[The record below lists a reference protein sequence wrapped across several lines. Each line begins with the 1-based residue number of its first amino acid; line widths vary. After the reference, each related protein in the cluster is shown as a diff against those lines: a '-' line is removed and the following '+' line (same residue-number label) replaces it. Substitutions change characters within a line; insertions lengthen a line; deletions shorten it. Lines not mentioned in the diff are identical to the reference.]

1 MRLAKIEPLSESSFA
16 LTFADGTALRC
27 GLNELADFSLRSGM
41 EFDEE
46 GYAALLDA
54 CTFYAVR
61 RKAAS
66 LLSAK
71 AMSAGELRRRLTEKG
86 ASPEHAEK
94 AVDRLLELGAIDEEA
109 YAAMV
114 VRHYGLKGYGRKRVE
129 SELYRHMVPR
139 EYWEDALASLPDTDD
154 TLDKLIRAKL
164 RGGTPDRDEI
174 RRLRDSLC
182 RKGFGWEEVRAA
194 LARNLTELQDE
205 DERSI

>member
-1 MRLAKIEPLSESSFA
+1 MRLEKLEPLSETSFA

-27 GLNELADFSLRSGM
+27 GLNELADFTLHSGM

-66 LLSAK
+66 LLSAR
-71 AMSAGELRRRLTEKG
+71 AMSAGELRRKLIEKG

-94 AVDRLLELGAIDEEA
+94 AVDRLLELGAIDEES

-114 VRHYGLKGYGRKRVE
+114 VRHYGLKGFGRRRVE
-129 SELYRHMVPR
+129 SELRRHMVPR
-139 EYWEDALASLPDTDD
+139 EYWEDALEALPDTDG

-164 RGGTPDRDEI
+164 RGGTPDQDEI

-182 RKGFGWEEVRAA
+182 RKGFGWEEIRAA
-194 LARNLTELQDE
+194 LARNLSELQDE
-205 DERSI
+205 D

>member
-1 MRLAKIEPLSESSFA
+1 MRLAKIEPLSETSFA
-16 LTFADGTALRC
+16 LTFEDGTALRC
-27 GLNELADFSLRSGM
+27 GLAELSAFSLRTGR

-54 CTFYAVR
+54 CTYYAVR
-61 RKAAS
+61 CKAAS

-71 AMSAGELRRRLTEKG
+71 AMSAGELKRKLIEKG
-86 ASPEHAEK
+86 ASPEHAEN
-94 AVDRLLELGAIDEEA
+94 AVGRLLELGILDEES

-114 VRHYGLKGYGRKRVE
+114 VRHYGAKGYGRRRVE

-154 TLDKLIRAKL
+154 TLDQLIRAKL
-164 RGGTPDRDEI
+164 RGGAPDRDEI

-194 LARNLTELQDE
+194 IARNLSEYQDE
-205 DERSI
+205 D

>member
-1 MRLAKIEPLSESSFA
+1 MRLEKLEPLSETDFA
-16 LTFADGTALRC
+16 LTMADGTALRC
-27 GLNELADFSLRSGM
+27 GLAELADFSLHSGM
-41 EFDEE
+41 ELDEA

-54 CTFYAVR
+54 CAFYAVR

-71 AMSAGELRRRLTEKG
+71 AMSAGELRRKLTEKG

-94 AVDRLLELGAIDEEA
+94 AVNRLLELGAIDEES

-114 VRHYGLKGYGRKRVE
+114 VRHYGSKGYGRRRVE
-129 SELYRHMVPR
+129 SELYRHQVPR
-139 EYWEDALASLPDTDD
+139 EYWEDALKSLPDTDD

-164 RGGTPDRDEI
+164 RGGTPDRDDI

-182 RKGFGWEEVRAA
+182 RKGFDWEAVRAA
-194 LARNLTELQDE
+194 IARNLNEYQDE
-205 DERSI
+205 D

>member
-1 MRLAKIEPLSESSFA
+1 MRLEKIEPLSESGFA
-16 LTFADGTALRC
+16 LTFEDGTALRC
-27 GLNELADFSLRSGM
+27 GLGELSDFSLHSGM

-54 CTFYAVR
+54 CTLYGVK

-71 AMSAGELRRRLTEKG
+71 AMSAGELKRKLTEKG
-86 ASPEHAEK
+86 ASPLHAEQ
-94 AVDRLLELGAIDEEA
+94 AVDRLLELGVIDEES

-114 VRHYGLKGYGRKRVE
+114 VRHYGGKGYGRKRVE

-139 EYWEDALASLPDTDD
+139 EYWEDALESLPDTDD

-164 RGGTPDRDEI
+164 RGGMPDRDGI
-174 RRLRDSLC
+174 RKLRDSLC

-194 LARNLTELQDE
+194 IARNLNEYQDE
-205 DERSI
+205 D